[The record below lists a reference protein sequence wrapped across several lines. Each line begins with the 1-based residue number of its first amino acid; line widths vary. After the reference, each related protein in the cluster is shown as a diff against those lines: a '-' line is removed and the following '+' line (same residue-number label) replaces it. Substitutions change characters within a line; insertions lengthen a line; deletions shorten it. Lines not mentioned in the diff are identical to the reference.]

1 MGGSDGWFTAFKKRK
16 RISYRSTTN
25 ISQKT
30 PNDYEKIIREFHKT
44 IRSLASKGQ
53 KDGSGDNLIN
63 IEGLSDYKV
72 QEQEEGLYEMDTD
85 SDDSDVDSDSD

>member
-1 MGGSDGWFTAFKKRK
+1 MQGITSPPPCT
-16 RISYRSTTN
+16 
-25 ISQKT
+25 
-30 PNDYEKIIREFHKT
+30 HT
-44 IRSLASKGQ
+44 I
-53 KDGSGDNLIN
+53 DGSGDNPIN